1 MASDHLDELLDRS
14 APQTTPITPGVADE
28 LKHLRAAT
36 ETAARQPRRWARP
49 VVAGFAALLFVGG
62 AAAAAAAATG
72 IWTLPWAE
80 DDAIASFHYTL
91 PSGIECEQRI
101 GGVSGT
107 VPAAITAVQDFYRSA
122 DFDALL
128 TDEAIQAAIEKQRQ
142 GGGIHV
148 NDDGSRVPGG
158 YGTEFYDADREYLSA
173 VWDVVVTAMD
183 TDLARQGLA
192 GVDNELTLQ
201 SEPNCPG
208 AAW

>member
-28 LKHLRAAT
+28 LKRLRAAT
-36 ETAARQPRRWARP
+36 TSTMRPPRRWARP
-49 VVAGFAALLFVGG
+49 VVAGFAALLLVGG
-62 AAAAAAAATG
+62 AAAAAAAAG
-72 IWTLPWAE
+72 MWTLPWAQ

-107 VPAAITAVQDFYRSA
+107 VPAAIAAVEDFYRDA
-122 DFDALL
+122 DFAALL
-128 TDEAIQAAIEKQRQ
+128 TDDAIQAAIDKQRQ

-158 YGTEFYDADREYLSA
+158 YGTEFYNADREYLSA

-183 TDLARQGLA
+183 TDLARHGLA
-192 GVDNELTLQ
+192 GVDNKLTLQ